1 MSSHQFGL
9 IGLLF
14 VHCLLR
20 IDYLNAF
27 VGDLKVEDFQTTLKQ
42 LTQPSTPLDLV
53 NSTTLAVQANV
64 SLLTTVD
71 TDAAAH
77 MDTLKFLITEFTVN
91 VNTCGGGGDESK
103 KAAYWPLNDN
113 YFHKL

>member
-1 MSSHQFGL
+1 M
-9 IGLLF
+9 
-14 VHCLLR
+14 
-20 IDYLNAF
+20 
-27 VGDLKVEDFQTTLKQ
+27 
-42 LTQPSTPLDLV
+42 
-53 NSTTLAVQANV
+53 

-71 TDAAAH
+71 TDVAAH

-91 VNTCGGGGDESK
+91 VNTCGGGVESK